1 MRDGERLLVEILR
14 IKGVVSMKTVLTKL
28 GVMCA
33 TLALVC
39 TINNAFAEDDV
50 IKFRSP
56 SKNIYCIGVNSE
68 SEGGSVDCEIITR
81 TNAKDLRPRPADC
94 DLEWGNRF
102 AVYSDGKAAMI
113 CAGDTLRESGAFTLG
128 YGEGI
133 DRFGIHCT
141 STEQGI
147 ECINDD
153 QHGFKISKGKQKI
166 Y

>member
-1 MRDGERLLVEILR
+1 
-14 IKGVVSMKTVLTKL
+14 MKTPWIAGLFMSACGTVN
-28 GVMCA
+28 GACA
-33 TLALVC
+33 A
-39 TINNAFAEDDV
+39 DDV
-50 IKFRSP
+50 LQFHSP
-56 SKNIYCIGVNSE
+56 SKNIYCIGVNSAT
-68 SEGGSVDCEIITR
+68 EGGSVDCELISR
-81 TNAKDLRPRPADC
+81 TNTKDLRPRPADC

-102 AVYSDGKAAMI
+102 ALYSSGEAIMV
-113 CAGDTLRESGAFTLG
+113 CAGDTLRESNAFSLG

-153 QHGFKISKGKQKI
+153 QHGFKISKGRQQI